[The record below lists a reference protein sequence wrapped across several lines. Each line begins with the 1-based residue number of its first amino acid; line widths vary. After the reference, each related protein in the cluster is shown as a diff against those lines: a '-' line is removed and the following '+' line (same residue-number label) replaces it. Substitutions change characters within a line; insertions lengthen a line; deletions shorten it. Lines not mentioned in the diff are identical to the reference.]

1 MKNKIFAIPADAPA
15 IPPKPKAPATRA
27 TIKNTRA
34 QYSMV
39 ASPFRAANNSAACV
53 LAAKHKQRGEVPW
66 QQDDARPAGGFLP
79 ELGLQ
84 THKLPSRDRE

>member
-15 IPPKPKAPATRA
+15 IPPNPKAAATRA

-39 ASPFRAANNSAACV
+39 ASPFPKRRMV
-53 LAAKHKQRGEVPW
+53 LPLARWQLNTTKAAK
-66 QQDDARPAGGFLP
+66 FLFLVLVDP
-79 ELGLQ
+79 
-84 THKLPSRDRE
+84 